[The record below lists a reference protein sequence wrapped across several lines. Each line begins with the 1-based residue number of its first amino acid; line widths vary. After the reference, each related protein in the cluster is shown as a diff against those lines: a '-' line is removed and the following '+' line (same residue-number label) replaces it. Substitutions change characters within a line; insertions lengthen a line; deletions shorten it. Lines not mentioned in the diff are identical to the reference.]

1 MAKVTWDKKPAIPKK
16 QNAVK
21 IGRPINSQDKLT
33 KEVITILEDIIGL
46 NDENKVNRLT
56 SLFWSDSDIVD
67 ELNER
72 IERTASKITKRT
84 WRNWKAKCGDK
95 EWLHKSQEHEQLL
108 PILNKVKRLQKQYLG
123 NKLLTDKNWTAAAW
137 VFERKFRDEW
147 ARNNEISVKGSVK
160 NEHVIT
166 AINIHPLIPE
176 PTEEEQ
182 KRLKKEFDV
191 IDIPP
196 TKESEN

>member
-16 QNAVK
+16 QNLVK
-21 IGRPINSQDKLT
+21 IGRPMSNPDKLT
-33 KEVITILEDIIGL
+33 KEVITILEDIVGI
-46 NDENKVNRLT
+46 NEENKANRLT
-56 SLFWSDSDIVD
+56 SMFWSDADIVD

-84 WRNWKAKCGDK
+84 WRNWKAKCGDA

-108 PILNKVKRLQKQYLG
+108 PILNKVKRLQKQFLG
-123 NKLLTDKNWTAAAW
+123 NKLLTDRGSWTSAAW
-137 VFERKFRDEW
+137 VLERKFKDEW
-147 ARNNEISVKGSVK
+147 AKNNELSVKGSVK

-176 PTEEEQ
+176 PTEAEQ
-182 KRLKKEFDV
+182 KRLKNDYDI
-191 IDIPP
+191 IDIPNE
-196 TKESEN
+196 KE